1 MRSTVGGYRVV
12 SIAGE
17 LAAARAALEAAGV
30 SPDLPGTTDAVSP
43 ERRELAGWVVREGV
57 TNVVRHAQASVCRVR
72 VGTDEITIDD
82 DGVGIVRGDG
92 AGGAVDGTALGGSG
106 SGSGHGLAGL
116 RERVEA
122 AGGRLSVGRSDLGG
136 LRLRVRL

>member
-1 MRSTVGGYRVV
+1 M
-12 SIAGE
+12 
-17 LAAARAALEAAGV
+17 

-106 SGSGHGLAGL
+106 SGSGPGLAGL
-116 RERVEA
+116 RERSRRRAVGSRSA
-122 AGGRLSVGRSDLGG
+122 AATWAD
-136 LRLRVRL
+136 

>member
-1 MRSTVGGYRVV
+1 M
-12 SIAGE
+12 
-17 LAAARAALEAAGV
+17 
-30 SPDLPGTTDAVSP
+30 SPDLPGTTDAVPP

-92 AGGAVDGTALGGSG
+92 VGGAVDGTVFGGSG
-106 SGSGHGLAGL
+106 AGSGAGSGHGLAGL

>member
-1 MRSTVGGYRVV
+1 M
-12 SIAGE
+12 
-17 LAAARAALEAAGV
+17 
-30 SPDLPGTTDAVSP
+30 
-43 ERRELAGWVVREGV
+43 VREGV

-92 AGGAVDGTALGGSG
+92 VGGAVDGTALGGSG